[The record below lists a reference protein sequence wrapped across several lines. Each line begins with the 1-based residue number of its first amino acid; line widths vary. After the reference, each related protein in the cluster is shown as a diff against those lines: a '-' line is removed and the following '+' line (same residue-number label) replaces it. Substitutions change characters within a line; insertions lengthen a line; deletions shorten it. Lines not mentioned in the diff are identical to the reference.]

1 MFFILTDIMH
11 SVCGQFF
18 ILTHDSGIFV
28 KFCQILS
35 SQTSG
40 ISKNFFDFYPHMD
53 SGQYFRGSL
62 YYLQRFRGIMGM
74 CEILFGPE
82 RTSFPFWEF

>member
-1 MFFILTDIMH
+1 MAVIESRIWLLKFVTDFQGLNEMFFILTDIMH

-53 SGQYFRGSL
+53 SGSYQYFRGS
-62 YYLQRFRGIMGM
+62 
-74 CEILFGPE
+74 
-82 RTSFPFWEF
+82 